1 MGAPSKP
8 YRASWRLPTGPPG
21 PLQTSPPC
29 PGAVVKMED
38 GWAQSPP
45 VPAACQLGK
54 WTRSPSA
61 TSSPGDDGDAGG
73 IRVPRWGPA
82 ARGEAWVVCS
92 SPHEVSSP
100 PARFCPPMGKERV
113 QSSGEDLAGA
123 LEQAAPSLSHILPN
137 QALAQE
143 ALRSED
149 LCSQGFP
156 NWQGRPLQPPGW
168 PRPAAGPRVQCVSF
182 SRQEQRAA
190 QSPPQ

>member
-1 MGAPSKP
+1 
-8 YRASWRLPTGPPG
+8 
-21 PLQTSPPC
+21 
-29 PGAVVKMED
+29 
-38 GWAQSPP
+38 
-45 VPAACQLGK
+45 
-54 WTRSPSA
+54 
-61 TSSPGDDGDAGG
+61 
-73 IRVPRWGPA
+73 
-82 ARGEAWVVCS
+82 
-92 SPHEVSSP
+92 
-100 PARFCPPMGKERV
+100 MGKERV

-123 LEQAAPSLSHILPN
+123 LEQAAPSLSHVLPN

-168 PRPAAGPRVQCVSF
+168 PRPTAGPRVQCVSF